1 MCYSFAMDANYIN
14 NIVLMLGDGL
24 LLAYSTPHTAA
35 AVAIR
40 KKPSCKRRVDKI
52 CKTNCYTR
60 EPCLCPPYRGRLY
73 FIVGHFEYPYRSAA
87 ARSSS
92 TAVVRVPPPSVGK
105 VPISFSNA
113 MVYLTWN
120 MNAGQR
126 DDFCKGV
133 L

>member
-1 MCYSFAMDANYIN
+1 MQNK
-14 NIVLMLGDGL
+14 L
-24 LLAYSTPHTAA
+24 LHWRTMS
-35 AVAIR
+35 
-40 KKPSCKRRVDKI
+40 
-52 CKTNCYTR
+52 
-60 EPCLCPPYRGRLY
+60 LCPAYRGRLY

-92 TAVVRVPPPSVGK
+92 TRKSPPSVGK

>member
-1 MCYSFAMDANYIN
+1 MQIILTILYSCQGTDSFW
-14 NIVLMLGDGL
+14 LTPQQ
-24 LLAYSTPHTAA
+24 STYTA

-40 KKPSCKRRVDKI
+40 QKSSCKRRVDKI